1 MLRADASGNRK
12 FKAAWAYINI
22 FVVNTYRQHAPV
34 ALCHRVHTILCWSLN
49 NALLVVGNRAF
60 FTGDEGISAKD
71 CLTASSNFRSA
82 DHGVP
87 IGRAA
92 DS

>member
-12 FKAAWAYINI
+12 FKASWAYINI
-22 FVVNTYRQHAPV
+22 FVVNTYRQHDPV
-34 ALCHRVHTILCWSLN
+34 ALRYRVHAIFCRPFN
-49 NALLVVGNRAF
+49 NALLLVGNRAF
-60 FTGDEGISAKD
+60 FTGGEGISAKD

-92 DS
+92 DF